1 MTERNTNYA
10 SRRDSELGSLM
21 PNLLANHQRRS
32 SIMTNANDTIEIRQY
47 MNAAYN
53 VPGSALGGVGN
64 PAESTN
70 PVRNRR
76 QSILNID
83 PLVTPSGKVASKRLS
98 MAMNKAMNERVTP
111 MGRGGGKHGTARK
124 FCIRVRNPVAGQGA
138 KNEVAVREG
147 QLNPEELKDV
157 LLQQAIE
164 QRRALVNKSL
174 RQGTGR
180 GVKRAKF
187 ELHVVVPSPAE
198 PSPIDPSQLDFA
210 GQTSTQQAGAN
221 VDLSPF
227 NFAGR
232 QTKALS
238 PMEGVPERLEFGGA
252 PAGVLAERKRGSDQ
266 LMPPPPPIAAA
277 DGTGGAD
284 AGQGDDFNFGYDDYG
299 GDDYGDGAAWL
310 DGQSDDH
317 PFSINEPLPGRDSE
331 NLDRVIAPKRKRI
344 VLDPGSRLRKEL
356 RRRSLADD
364 ANVGIQEVAPGLR
377 RSTRRAQEPLKWWL
391 NEKKVLSR
399 RKYKAMP
406 TVSAVITDP
415 NPSSPWKTV
424 DDPTGARQDKYK
436 VKGPP
441 KKKGPKKGV
450 KQVMATKESTAKT
463 PPRVGPVAARDEI
476 NAGSATDENAGTN
489 SSHDEGIAGVTG
501 ATETTEVTEATEV
514 TEDEDTL
521 VINGH
526 PTANDNHSAM
536 SDVTLPLGATNP
548 GKASESSKRRSKASP
563 ASRASFKSRKSTK
576 SMGMIPEA
584 DVPPSSNE
592 PIDLLDEPDD
602 EIIIG
607 DGRTSIAHGAQ
618 SEMAADEL
626 TLNIQAE
633 PSTATT
639 VDQNLS
645 VGADEEGHK
654 EDAIDTAEEFLNK
667 ENASEGNGKTG
678 NTSDGA
684 SPSKEPTRRSA
695 RNRRTV
701 SSAGDE

>member
-1 MTERNTNYA
+1 MTEQNTKYA

-21 PNLLANHQRRS
+21 PNLMANHQRRS
-32 SIMTNANDTIEIRQY
+32 SIMTNANDTVEIRKY
-47 MNAAYN
+47 MNSAYD
-53 VPGSALGGVGN
+53 VPGSALGGARN
-64 PAESTN
+64 PAENAN
-70 PVRNRR
+70 PVLNRR

-83 PLVTPSGKVASKRLS
+83 PLVTPSGKVVSKRLS
-98 MAMNKAMNERVTP
+98 MAMNKAMNERATP
-111 MGRGGGKHGTARK
+111 MGRGFGKQGTAKK
-124 FCIRVRNPVAGQGA
+124 FCIRVRNPLAGQGA

-147 QLNPEELKDV
+147 QLDPEELKDV

-187 ELHVVVPSPAE
+187 ELHVVVPSPTK
-198 PSPIDPSQLDFA
+198 PSPTGPNQLDFVD
-210 GQTSTQQAGAN
+210 QTSTQQAGAN
-221 VDLSPF
+221 GDMSPF

-238 PMEGVPERLEFGGA
+238 PMEGVPERLDFGGA
-252 PAGVLAERKRGSDQ
+252 SAGVLAEKKRGSDE
-266 LMPPPPPIAAA
+266 LMPPPPPMAAA
-277 DGTGGAD
+277 DGAGHAD
-284 AGQGDDFNFGYDDYG
+284 AGQRDDFDFGYDDYG

-317 PFSINEPLPGRDSE
+317 PFSLNEPLPGRESE

-356 RRRSLADD
+356 RRKSLAND
-364 ANVGIQEVAPGLR
+364 ANVGLQQVAPGLR

-406 TVSAVITDP
+406 TVAAVITDP

-450 KQVMATKESTAKT
+450 KQVMTTKESSAKT
-463 PPRVGPVAARDEI
+463 PPRVGPVAA
-476 NAGSATDENAGTN
+476 
-489 SSHDEGIAGVTG
+489 HDED
-501 ATETTEVTEATEV
+501 ETPQVTEATDV

-521 VINGH
+521 VINGQ
-526 PTANDNHSAM
+526 PVANDNQSVM
-536 SDVTLPLGATNP
+536 SDVTLPLGATKP
-548 GKASESSKRRSKASP
+548 GRASEMSSKRRSKATPVGRTS
-563 ASRASFKSRKSTK
+563 SKSRKSTK
-576 SMGMIPEA
+576 SMGTIPEA
-584 DVPPSSNE
+584 DVPSSSSE
-592 PIDLLDEPDD
+592 PIELFDEGDD

-607 DGRTSIAHGAQ
+607 EGRASAAHGTQ
-618 SEMAADEL
+618 SETAADEL
-626 TLNIQAE
+626 TLNVQAE

-639 VDQNLS
+639 VDQNHS
-645 VGADEEGHK
+645 IGVEEDEGDEGDEE
-654 EDAIDTAEEFLNK
+654 DTNNAAEEGLNK
-667 ENASEGNGKTG
+667 ENASEGNGRRG
-678 NTSDGA
+678 GRSDST

-695 RNRRTV
+695 RNRRTA
-701 SSAGDE
+701 SSAGAE

>member
-1 MTERNTNYA
+1 MTEQNTKYA

-21 PNLLANHQRRS
+21 PNLMANHQRRS

-53 VPGSALGGVGN
+53 VPGSAMGGARN
-64 PAESTN
+64 PAESGN
-70 PVRNRR
+70 PVQTRR

-83 PLVTPSGKVASKRLS
+83 PLVTPSGKVVSKRLS
-98 MAMNKAMNERVTP
+98 MAMNKAMNERVAPLARGT
-111 MGRGGGKHGTARK
+111 GRQGTAKK
-124 FCIRVRNPVAGQGA
+124 FCIRVRNPAAGQVS
-138 KNEVAVREG
+138 KSEVAMREG
-147 QLNPEELKDV
+147 QLDPEELKDV

-198 PSPIDPSQLDFA
+198 PSPMDPTQLEFA

-221 VDLSPF
+221 GDLSPF

-232 QTKALS
+232 PTKALS

-252 PAGVLAERKRGSDQ
+252 AAGVMAEKKRGSDQ
-266 LMPPPPPIAAA
+266 LMPPPPPIVAAE
-277 DGTGGAD
+277 GPGGAD
-284 AGQGDDFNFGYDDYG
+284 AGHRDDFDFGYDDYG

-310 DGQSDDH
+310 DGHSDDH
-317 PFSINEPLPGRDSE
+317 PFSLNEPLPGRESE
-331 NLDRVIAPKRKRI
+331 NMDRVIAPKRKRI

-356 RRRSLADD
+356 RRKSLAND
-364 ANVGIQEVAPGLR
+364 ANVGFQEVAPGLR

-406 TVSAVITDP
+406 TVAAVITDP
-415 NPSSPWKTV
+415 NPASPWKTV

-450 KQVMATKESTAKT
+450 KQVMTTKEATAKT
-463 PPRVGPVAARDEI
+463 PPRVGPVVARDDA
-476 NAGSATDENAGTN
+476 NAGASGDEMAGTN
-489 SSHDEGIAGVTG
+489 SAHDE
-501 ATETTEVTEATEV
+501 ETTEVTEV
-514 TEDEDTL
+514 TEDTL
-521 VINGH
+521 VINGL
-526 PTANDNHSAM
+526 PAANDNQSAM
-536 SDVTLPLGATNP
+536 SDVTLPLGLTKP
-548 GKASESSKRRSKASP
+548 ERASEMSSKRHSKATP
-563 ASRASFKSRKSTK
+563 VSRRSSKSRKSTK
-576 SMGMIPEA
+576 SMGTIPETE
-584 DVPPSSNE
+584 VPLSSNG
-592 PIDLLDEPDD
+592 PIDLLGDDDD

-607 DGRTSIAHGAQ
+607 DGRASMAQGAQ
-618 SEMAADEL
+618 SEAGADEL

-639 VDQNLS
+639 VDQNQS
-645 VGADEEGHK
+645 VGAGETDEEGAV
-654 EDAIDTAEEFLNK
+654 DAAEEGVNK
-667 ENASEGNGKTG
+667 ENASEGNWKK
-678 NTSDGA
+678 NRSSDSV

-695 RNRRTV
+695 RTRQTA
-701 SSAGDE
+701 SSAGAE